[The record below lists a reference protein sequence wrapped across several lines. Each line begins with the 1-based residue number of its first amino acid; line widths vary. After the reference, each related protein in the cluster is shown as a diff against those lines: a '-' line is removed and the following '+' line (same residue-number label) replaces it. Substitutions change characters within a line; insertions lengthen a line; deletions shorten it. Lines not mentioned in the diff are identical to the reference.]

1 MIHNLRL
8 IGTALSC
15 LISVRVSAFAQR
27 TVNSIAPPDGFTRI
41 DADGFGRNLRDHPL
55 KAEGGKVH
63 LYDGTEKYWQGGA
76 YAVVDLEIGSTDLQQ
91 CADACMRLRV
101 KYLWKN
107 KSYSDIHFNFTNG
120 FNAEYSKWAE
130 GYRIRVEGN
139 KVSWYRAGNPDYT
152 YRSFRK
158 YLNMVFSYA
167 GTASL
172 SDEMA
177 SIALSDVQIGDIF
190 IRGGHPVTQ

>member
-1 MIHNLRL
+1 
-8 IGTALSC
+8 
-15 LISVRVSAFAQR
+15 
-27 TVNSIAPPDGFTRI
+27 
-41 DADGFGRNLRDHPL
+41 
-55 KAEGGKVH
+55 
-63 LYDGTEKYWQGGA
+63 
-76 YAVVDLEIGSTDLQQ
+76 
-91 CADACMRLRV
+91 MRLRV